1 MRIFIKAKVGD
12 VLIVDDIDDT
22 GIPGETVKITRIIL
36 NSVSNSFGD
45 QTIGV
50 HSSRLTGYISSNNDY
65 IQGIVYGK
73 R

>member
-1 MRIFIKAKVGD
+1 MRIFIKTKAGD
-12 VLIVDDIDDT
+12 ELIVSDIPSS
-22 GIPGETVKITRIIL
+22 GKTVKITRITL
-36 NSVSNSFGD
+36 NSASNSFGD

-50 HSSRLTGYISSNNDY
+50 LGPGLTGYISSNNDY

>member
-12 VLIVDDIDDT
+12 VLIIDDT
-22 GIPGETVKITRIIL
+22 GIHGETVKITRITL
-36 NSVSNSFGD
+36 NSASNSFGD

-50 HSSRLTGYISSNNDY
+50 SCFGRTGYISSSNDY
-65 IQGIVYGK
+65 IQKIVYGK